1 MVASQEPID
10 PLMQPFTYR
19 PSADE
24 SISYAVVAAV
34 ASVSDCRPTKPAAG
48 DSADVLPPL
57 YEAIDP
63 DALDALFRR
72 SDRSMVEGAAVDG
85 PAADTRDA
93 DALNVD
99 APNADGPKRVAFS
112 YHGFRVTVRSDGS
125 VTVESE

>member
-10 PLMQPFTYR
+10 SPMQPFTHR

-24 SISYAVVAAV
+24 PISHAVVAAV
-34 ASVSDCRPTKPAAG
+34 ASVSDCRPTKSAAV

-57 YEAIDP
+57 YDAIDP

-72 SDRSMVEGAAVDG
+72 SDPSMVDGEAVDG
-85 PAADTRDA
+85 SDA
-93 DALNVD
+93 NTPDAS
-99 APNADGPKRVAFS
+99 APNTDGPKRVAFS
-112 YHGFRVTVRSDGS
+112 YHGFRVTARSDRS